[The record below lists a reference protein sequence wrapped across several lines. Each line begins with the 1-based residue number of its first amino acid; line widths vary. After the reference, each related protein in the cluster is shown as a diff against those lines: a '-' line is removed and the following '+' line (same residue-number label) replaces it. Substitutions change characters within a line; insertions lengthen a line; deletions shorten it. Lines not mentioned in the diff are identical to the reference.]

1 MSDLPTA
8 ASWKLNRVVSEWKCE
23 AKELKYSRYTLG
35 NGCLPSALWGM
46 KEPPPPHLERK
57 DSIKGHASFWAGF
70 LMDVIQL

>member
-46 KEPPPPHLERK
+46 KEPPPHTWKEKIVSKGMLPFGR
-57 DSIKGHASFWAGF
+57 DS
-70 LMDVIQL
+70 